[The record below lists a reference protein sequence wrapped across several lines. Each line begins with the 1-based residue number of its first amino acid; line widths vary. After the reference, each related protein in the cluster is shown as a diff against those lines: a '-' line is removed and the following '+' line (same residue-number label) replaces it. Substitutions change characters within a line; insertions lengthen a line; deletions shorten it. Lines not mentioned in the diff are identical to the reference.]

1 MKPFVSVKAFK
12 ELQVQFD
19 LLRYKLP
26 PNLYYQCLC
35 DREERKKKKLQ
46 TDNNTKNDT
55 LQKKILYVIIMAG
68 QTSTT

>member
-35 DREERKKKKLQ
+35 DREERKKKNCKL
-46 TDNNTKNDT
+46 TTI
-55 LQKKILYVIIMAG
+55 QKMTPYKKKSSM
-68 QTSTT
+68 S